1 VLQEIVAEEIVIP
14 LAVIA
19 ERIGAVVSG
28 GVRVTNELFVEVAK
42 LPAAS
47 RDKTLK

>member
-1 VLQEIVAEEIVIP
+1 VVHVIVAEDVVIP

-47 RDKTLK
+47 LDRTLK